1 MNLVVPLDFLKG
13 GPTSHGV
20 DSSTPSTHRFQQ
32 RREEEEEDRSR
43 RRQKC
48 KINEDGML
56 TNFPVSPLALARPL
70 YMTRFPPI
78 SSSTGSSKP
87 LPAVHRSRRSMSTD
101 SADST
106 GRRAEAIDTIS
117 ARLHNVSLVP
127 VQQKVGSKHA
137 DVIDAWDGTGIGLA
151 KWHHAGP
158 YDAAAPSRNK
168 QVTGGGG
175 SAGSRSGGGG
185 GGGHHD
191 TRAPMA
197 AFGSS
202 ERVPQ
207 VPTKGG
213 ADSPGSAPSDVLD
226 GLVPELP
233 SSKPMTSPP
242 AAATSPSSKLSQRA
256 QAALRQRGGMGG
268 LGQTSPGYGSLQDPY
283 SSSLPSS
290 GGYFVAAS
298 VGAAAAAEGGANGAG
313 GLSSSGS
320 TNALA
325 WDEQEERRRR
335 KEEKKRALK
344 AAWGIDE
351 RECAH

>member
-1 MNLVVPLDFLKG
+1 
-13 GPTSHGV
+13 
-20 DSSTPSTHRFQQ
+20 
-32 RREEEEEDRSR
+32 
-43 RRQKC
+43 
-48 KINEDGML
+48 
-56 TNFPVSPLALARPL
+56 
-70 YMTRFPPI
+70 
-78 SSSTGSSKP
+78 
-87 LPAVHRSRRSMSTD
+87 MSTD

-106 GRRAEAIDTIS
+106 GRRAEAIDTIT

-151 KWHHAGP
+151 KWHHSGP

-168 QVTGGGG
+168 HVASGG
-175 SAGSRSGGGG
+175 SARGTGAAGG
-185 GGGHHD
+185 D

-202 ERVPQ
+202 ERVP
-207 VPTKGG
+207 TLGSGG
-213 ADSPGSAPSDVLD
+213 GDSPGSAPSDVLD

-233 SSKPMTSPP
+233 SGKPMSSPP
-242 AAATSPSSKLSQRA
+242 AGASSAHSPSSKLSQRA
-256 QAALRQRGGMGG
+256 QAALRQRGGVGG
-268 LGQTSPGYGSLQDPY
+268 LGQTSPGFGYGSLQDPY

-298 VGAAAAAEGGANGAG
+298 AGAEGAG
-313 GLSSSGS
+313 GAGGAGSAGMSGSAS

-351 RECAH
+351 REFRARRRPKARGG